1 VDEIFAKGL
10 PSLPHQE
17 IRQPADLYTALNR
30 SAPIRSFQSLAPDRQ
45 FFHEVGYIDVGKV
58 GLISQRGTETA
69 FYVEHTPHLHL
80 VVVYGG
86 SLLLETAGGSTQLR
100 MNEAALLPPGFRRSS
115 GRHSVVS
122 ITLPTAAVEGAAAA
136 IAGRAGALRIQE
148 GFALQSLRNGPVQ
161 GVIRSLLA
169 TLDAVLPMGNTLV
182 DQLLGD
188 DVLLRAAAVLLD
200 PYLLSQEPADLGRH
214 RERRGRADFDE
225 LIDHIRANLDQPL
238 RLSDLEARSQFS
250 RWALQEAFRQR
261 LDATP
266 MEWIRE
272 QRLQRAMEHLQQ
284 AEERVPLKELALRCG
299 YLRLSHFSRDFK
311 KRFGVPPSQV
321 RRL

>member
-1 VDEIFAKGL
+1 MDEIFAKGL
-10 PSLPHQE
+10 PSLPHE
-17 IRQPADLYTALNR
+17 PIREAAALYRALSQ
-30 SAPIRSFQSLAPDRQ
+30 SAPLRSFQSLTPDRQ
-45 FFHEVGYIDVGKV
+45 FLHEVGYMPIGEV

-69 FYVEHTPHLHL
+69 FHVEHTPDLHL

-86 SLLLETAGGSTQLR
+86 SLTLETAGGSTLLQT
-100 MNEAALLPPGFRRSS
+100 NEAALLPPGFRRSS
-115 GRHSVVS
+115 GRHSLVS
-122 ITLPTAAVEGAAAA
+122 ITLPPAGVERVAAA
-136 IAGRAGALRIQE
+136 IAGQAGAVRIQE
-148 GFALQSLRNGPVQ
+148 GFGLQVLKDEPIQ

-169 TLDAVLPMGNTLV
+169 TLDAVLPLGQNLT
-182 DQLLGD
+182 DKLLFD
-188 DVLLRAAAVLLD
+188 DVLLRTAAVLLD
-200 PYLLSQEPADLGRH
+200 PSLLHKEPTDLQRY
-214 RERRGRADFDE
+214 RERRGRTDFDE

-284 AEERVPLKELALRCG
+284 ASERLPLKELALRCG

-321 RRL
+321 RPL

>member
-1 VDEIFAKGL
+1 MDEIFAKGL
-10 PSLPHQE
+10 PSLPHE
-17 IRQPADLYTALNR
+17 PIREAAALYKALSQ
-30 SAPIRSFQSLAPDRQ
+30 SAPLRSFQSLTPDRQ
-45 FFHEVGYIDVGKV
+45 FLHEVGYIPIGEV

-69 FYVEHTPHLHL
+69 FHVEHTPDLHL

-86 SLLLETAGGSTQLR
+86 SLTLETAGGSTLLQTK
-100 MNEAALLPPGFRRSS
+100 EAALLPPGFRRSS
-115 GRHSVVS
+115 GRHSLVS
-122 ITLPTAAVEGAAAA
+122 ITLPPAGVERVAAA
-136 IAGRAGALRIQE
+136 IAGQAGAVRIQE
-148 GFALQSLRNGPVQ
+148 GFGLQLLQDEPIQ

-169 TLDAVLPMGNTLV
+169 TLDAVLPLGQNLT
-182 DQLLGD
+182 DKLLFD
-188 DVLLRAAAVLLD
+188 DVLLRTAAVLLD
-200 PYLLSQEPADLGRH
+200 PSLLHKEPTDLKRY
-214 RERRGRADFDE
+214 REPRGRVDFDE

-261 LDATP
+261 LDSAP

-284 AEERVPLKELALRCG
+284 AGERLPLKELALRCG

-311 KRFGVPPSQV
+311 KRFGLPPSQV

>member
-1 VDEIFAKGL
+1 MDEIFARGL
-10 PSLPHQE
+10 PNLPHEQ
-17 IRQPADLYTALNR
+17 IREVAHLYSALNR
-30 SAPIRSFQSLAPDRQ
+30 SAPIRSFRSLAPDRQ
-45 FFHEVGYIDVGKV
+45 FLHEVGYIDVGKV
-58 GLISQRGTETA
+58 GLISQRGSETA
-69 FYVEHTPHLHL
+69 FHVEHTPDFHL

-86 SLLLETAGGSTQLR
+86 SLALETAGGSTLLR
-100 MNEAALLPPGFRRSS
+100 TNEAALLPPGFRRSS
-115 GRHSVVS
+115 GRHSLVS

-136 IAGRAGALRIQE
+136 IAGRAGGLRIQE
-148 GFALQSLRNGPVQ
+148 GLKLRCQREGPILE
-161 GVIRSLLA
+161 VIRSLLA
-169 TLDAVLPMGNTLV
+169 TLDAVLPLGDNLTNN
-182 DQLLGD
+182 LLFD

-200 PYLLSQEPADLGRH
+200 PSLLNQEPTDLHRY
-214 RERRGRADFDE
+214 RERRGRTDFDE

-261 LDATP
+261 LNSTP

-284 AEERVPLKELALRCG
+284 AEEHLPLKELALHCG

-311 KRFGVPPSQV
+311 KRFGLPPSQV